1 MTQSET
7 VRRYEQA
14 ASLMR
19 THGILSIV
27 FGAIGTFFG
36 LIVIVL
42 FSIALS
48 GSYDRA
54 DAIGF
59 ILLFLLT
66 LIFWVLPH
74 IYLLVAGVSLLKLP
88 EPRIAKTLSII
99 NIVIS
104 VFGNYILLVFAII
117 SLVQASEYERGYPSV
132 LSADKK

>member
-7 VRRYEQA
+7 FRRYEQA

-48 GSYDRA
+48 GSYDQA

-74 IYLLVAGVSLLKLP
+74 IYLLVAGVTLLRLP

-117 SLVQASEYERGYPSV
+117 SLVQASDYERGHPSV